1 MIKKDNLNSSLKHVY
16 NLLTIYPMM
25 KYGDSCKQTT
35 DYIILAS
42 KYTISRELDDKS
54 YMRNLIL
61 WNAFRLKVG
70 KIILRIGNT

>member
-1 MIKKDNLNSSLKHVY
+1 MQVKLFMYRLNQMIKKDNLNSSLKHVY

-42 KYTISRELDDKS
+42 KYTI
-54 YMRNLIL
+54 
-61 WNAFRLKVG
+61 F
-70 KIILRIGNT
+70 